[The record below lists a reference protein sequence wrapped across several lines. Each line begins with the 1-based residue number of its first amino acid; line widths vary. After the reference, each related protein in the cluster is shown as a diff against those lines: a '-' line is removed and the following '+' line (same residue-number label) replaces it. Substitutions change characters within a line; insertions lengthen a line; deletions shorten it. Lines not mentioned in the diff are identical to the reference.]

1 MINVKKITILTFVIL
16 SIISPFFIF
25 FNIKKSNEI
34 VLNIYNVSEYM
45 SLGNDNSINVNEL
58 FTKKTGIKI
67 NYSTFQTNEEM
78 IAKILGGGA
87 DYDIIFPSEYMVER
101 LIKDDMLAKIDLNN
115 IPNYKFLCDEVKNL
129 KFDPK
134 NEYSIP
140 YMWGVMGIFYN
151 QKYVKDKVNWD
162 ILWNKKYSKKILMFD
177 NVRDNFS
184 IALFKN
190 HMSVNSKDP
199 NDWIFAF
206 EELRKQRPL
215 VQSYTGDQIFDKLI
229 GEEAYLAPFYYGHRS
244 QGGMLDDYHDIKFS
258 IPEEG
263 TNKFVD
269 CVCILK
275 NSKHKKE
282 AEQYINFLYENDIS
296 YANSNFTGNLSP
308 NKNIFNN
315 CFQDKIEYLKSYNM
329 NNIFLYENL
338 PEEISKMNDELW
350 VKVKMGKESYD
361 ISVNFDNLLLTLIFL
376 SLIIIHTLVL
386 IKKIKCF
393 LKLRRCSKK

>member
-1 MINVKKITILTFVIL
+1 MINAKKMTILIFVIL
-16 SIISPFFIF
+16 SIISPFYILL
-25 FNIKKSNEI
+25 NIKSSNEI
-34 VLNIYNVSEYM
+34 VLNVYNVSEYM
-45 SLGNDNSINVNEL
+45 SLGNNGSIDVNEL

-87 DYDIIFPSEYMVER
+87 DYDVVFPSEYIVER
-101 LIKDDMLAKIDLNN
+101 LIKNDMLAKIDLNN

-151 QKYVKDKVNWD
+151 QEYVKDKVNWG
-162 ILWNKKYSKKILMFD
+162 ILWNKKYAKKILMFD

-190 HMSVNSKDP
+190 HKSVNSKDP
-199 NDWIFAF
+199 RDWMFAF
-206 EELRKQRPL
+206 EEAKKQRPL
-215 VQSYTGDQIFDKLI
+215 VQSYMGDQIFDKLI

-244 QGGMLDDYHDIKFS
+244 QGGMLDDYPNIKFAL
-258 IPEEG
+258 PEEG

-282 AEQYINFLYENDIS
+282 AEQYINFLYENDVS
-296 YANSNFTGNLSP
+296 YANSNITGNLSP
-308 NKNIFNN
+308 NRNVFKN
-315 CFQDKIEYLKSYNM
+315 CFQDKIEYLKSYDM
-329 NNIFLYENL
+329 SKACLYENL
-338 PEEISKMNDELW
+338 PEEISKMNDESW
-350 VKVKMGKESYD
+350 VKVKMGGKSDDE
-361 ISVNFDNLLLTLIFL
+361 SVNLDNLLLTLIF
-376 SLIIIHTLVL
+376 SGLIISYAFIL
-386 IKKIKCF
+386 IKKFKYF
-393 LKLRRCSKK
+393 LKIRRCSKE